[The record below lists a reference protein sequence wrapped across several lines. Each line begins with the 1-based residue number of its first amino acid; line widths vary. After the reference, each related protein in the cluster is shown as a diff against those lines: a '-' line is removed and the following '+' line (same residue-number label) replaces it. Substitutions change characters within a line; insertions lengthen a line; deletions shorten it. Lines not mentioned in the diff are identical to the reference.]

1 MWRNYHV
8 VDSIEQALELLKVS
22 GSSAR
27 IVAGGTDMIVNVRR
41 GIEQPQSLVDLT
53 SISNMNDIT
62 EVDGGLEI
70 GANVNLRNV
79 Q

>member
-27 IVAGGTDMIVNVRR
+27 IVAGGTDMIIELDRKMRPNVDTL
-41 GIEQPQSLVDLT
+41 I
-53 SISNMNDIT
+53 DIT
-62 EVDGGLEI
+62 RVPDLDKISRISKGLFSFLP
-70 GANVNLRNV
+70 G
-79 Q
+79 